1 MAHIGSIVVRSQS
14 RKDGGSVVL
23 SWGVEAAIQMATMGG
38 VVARAR
44 VTVSSH
50 FAVCVQGVVVISTL
64 ITEIPHQ
71 TQHVV
76 ASRPP

>member
-1 MAHIGSIVVRSQS
+1 MAHIDSIVVRSQS

-44 VTVSSH
+44 ATVSSH
-50 FAVCVQGVVVISTL
+50 FAVCVRRSCNLYSHNRDSTPDA
-64 ITEIPHQ
+64 TR
-71 TQHVV
+71 
-76 ASRPP
+76 SC